1 MSPTRDTATFGGAAP
16 LRGRVRLPGDKS
28 LSHRALL
35 FAALARGRSRLRNL
49 ATGED
54 VRATRHALGLL
65 GVHARAIPDDNGA
78 GDVVAVSGA
87 GFDGLQEPDDVV
99 DCHNAGTAM
108 RVLAGLLA
116 GRPFLSVLTG
126 DGSLRQR
133 PMARVV
139 TPLRQMGAQIDGRND
154 GASAPLVIRGGGLHG
169 IDYDLPM
176 ASAQVNSALV
186 LAALQAMGGSA
197 IVEPAP
203 SRAHTE
209 RMLAALG
216 APVSVVGRAV
226 HVQGDGADWSGF
238 DIDVPGDPSS
248 AAFFAVA
255 AAITPGSA
263 IVIEGVSVNP
273 TRTGFV
279 DVLRRMGAD
288 VDVVVT
294 GEVLGEPVGDI
305 RATHSPLV
313 ATTMSGDEIPNVQDE
328 IPVLAMAAAFAE
340 GVTEVRDA
348 EELATKESNRIG
360 AIQQELMQLGINV
373 EARRD
378 GLVIRG
384 GVPRG
389 GATLKSHG
397 DHRIAMAAA
406 VAAHALPDA
415 TTVRGW
421 RAVAV
426 SYPEFEDHFGALT
439 EAP

>member
-16 LRGRVRLPGDKS
+16 LRGRVRVPGDKS

-35 FAALARGRSRLRNL
+35 FAALARGRSTLRNL

-54 VRATRHALGLL
+54 VRATRQALEQL
-65 GVHARAIPDDNGA
+65 GVRVRATADD
-78 GDVVAVSGA
+78 GDADLVAVSGA
-87 GFDGLQEPDDVV
+87 GFDGLSEPESVL
-99 DCHNAGTAM
+99 DCRNAGTAM

-126 DGSLRQR
+126 DGSLRSR
-133 PMARVV
+133 PMARIVA
-139 TPLRQMGAQIDGRND
+139 PLRQMGAQVDGRAD
-154 GASAPLVIRGGGLHG
+154 GTRAPLVIRGGGLRG
-169 IDYDLPM
+169 IDHALPV
-176 ASAQVNSALV
+176 ASAQVKSAIV
-186 LAALQAMGGSA
+186 LAALQAKGEST

-203 SRAHTE
+203 SRDHTE

-216 APVSVVGRAV
+216 APVSVDGQGV
-226 HVQGDGADWSGF
+226 HVHGDGAEWNAF
-238 DIDVPGDPSS
+238 DLEVPGDPSS

-255 AAITPGSA
+255 AAITPGSEV
-263 IVIEGVSVNP
+263 IVERVSVNP

-288 VDVVVT
+288 VEVIPT

-305 RATHSPLV
+305 RAAHHALV
-313 ATTMSGDEIPNVQDE
+313 ATTMAGREIPNVQDE
-328 IPVLAMAAAFAE
+328 IPVLAMAAAFAK

-348 EELATKESNRIG
+348 EELAVKESNRIG

-378 GLVIRG
+378 GLLIRG
-384 GVPRG
+384 GAPRG
-389 GATLKSHG
+389 GTTLKSHG

-426 SYPEFEDHFGALT
+426 SYPAFEEHFRVLT
-439 EAP
+439 GEP